1 MSKSSFSKQVIVA
14 VGILLCASAAPGLA
28 LAQSAASAG
37 GPPPTIAA
45 PPPTIAAPP
54 APQSSQRARQVTD
67 IFAGLT
73 YTDDQKAK
81 INEIRQNTKAHV
93 DVVIKDDKLDSYQK
107 QAMVQGFQRLE
118 AGEIFKILTPE
129 QQKDVRKKLSA
140 RRTAERD
147 QPKPQQPPPVAP
159 H

>member
-1 MSKSSFSKQVIVA
+1 MTKSGFSKQVIVA
-14 VGILLCASAAPGLA
+14 VGILCAFAAPRLA
-28 LAQSAASAG
+28 LAQNAAPAG

-45 PPPTIAAPP
+45 PPSTIAAAP
-54 APQSSQRARQVTD
+54 APQSSQRARQATD
-67 IFAGLT
+67 LFAGLN

-81 INEIRQNTKAHV
+81 INEIRQNTKAHM

-129 QQKDVRKKLSA
+129 QQKEVRKKLTA
-140 RRTAERD
+140 RRAAERD

>member
-1 MSKSSFSKQVIVA
+1 MAKSGFSKQVIVA
-14 VGILLCASAAPGLA
+14 AGILLCAFGTPRLA
-28 LAQSAASAG
+28 LAQSAAPAG
-37 GPPPTIAA
+37 GPPPMVAA

-54 APQSSQRARQVTD
+54 APQSSQRARQATD
-67 IFAGLT
+67 LFAGLN

-81 INEIRQNTKAHV
+81 INEIRQNTKAHM

-118 AGEIFKILTPE
+118 AGEIFKILTAE
-129 QQKDVRKKLSA
+129 QQKEVRKKVTA
-140 RRTAERD
+140 RRAAERD